1 MGCRVCV
8 TCLVMSVMSPMC
20 GCSSEIVGLGGIDEV
35 ESEQGG
41 NHRPEG
47 IGERE
52 GHCVLMILMSVC
64 LKRV

>member
-1 MGCRVCV
+1 
-8 TCLVMSVMSPMC
+8 MSVMSPMC